1 MSMWGSLYKGILQI
15 IENWQLPA
23 QRKLLLLHSYSKFP
37 IKMIPEFWMILE
49 FAMVTVLFTVLRL
62 ARNPRLYYLNMR
74 GIQLILNTF

>member
-1 MSMWGSLYKGILQI
+1 MSMWGLLYKGILQI
-15 IENWQLPA
+15 IENWQLPI
-23 QRKLLLLHSYSKFP
+23 LLLHSYSKFP